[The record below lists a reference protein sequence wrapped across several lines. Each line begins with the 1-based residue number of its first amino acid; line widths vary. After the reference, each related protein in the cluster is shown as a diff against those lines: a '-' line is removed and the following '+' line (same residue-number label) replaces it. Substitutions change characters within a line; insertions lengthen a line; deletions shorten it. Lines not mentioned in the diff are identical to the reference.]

1 MMAIAPFYEPYQID
15 GVVGIFSEFCKLVR
29 LISQAR
35 RRFDYCTLYIK
46 DQCCLVWPK
55 PKPFGHL
62 FFFFFS
68 FPNPNSKGANSNL
81 GTKVMVW

>member
-15 GVVGIFSEFCKLVR
+15 GVVGIFSEFCKLLR

-46 DQCCLVWPK
+46 GLAETKTLWAP
-55 PKPFGHL
+55 
-62 FFFFFS
+62 FFFFF
-68 FPNPNSKGANSNL
+68 FLP
-81 GTKVMVW
+81 